1 MTINRC
7 AHVAI
12 ATAVL
17 ALAIVMAP
25 DCALADTSSIGR
37 NLGNEVKALAT
48 GLFLG
53 VAALVGI
60 PVLLR
65 RDFSEGIR
73 LLVLVV
79 VVGAF
84 VFATGA
90 VRQVIADLWRSLAF

>member
-1 MTINRC
+1 VTSR
-7 AHVAI
+7 AI
-12 ATAVL
+12 RTVFLIAAVL
-17 ALAIVMAP
+17 AAACLMVVEPAA
-25 DCALADTSSIGR
+25 ADTSRVGR
-37 NLGNEVKALAT
+37 NLGQEVASWGRNL
-48 GLFLG
+48 LLG

-65 RDFSEGIR
+65 RDFSDGLR

-90 VRQVIADLWRSLAF
+90 VRQVIGDLWRSLAF

>member
-1 MTINRC
+1 MTSRL
-7 AHVAI
+7 AHRVLLAAATLVVALL
-12 ATAVL
+12 V
-17 ALAIVMAP
+17 VVEP
-25 DCALADTSSIGR
+25 ALADTSRVGR
-37 NLGNEVKALAT
+37 NLGQEVASWGRNL
-48 GLFLG
+48 LLG

-65 RDFSEGIR
+65 RDFADGIR

-90 VRQVIADLWRSLAF
+90 VKQVISDLWRSLAF

>member
-1 MTINRC
+1 MTPRVVR
-7 AHVAI
+7 A
-12 ATAVL
+12 L
-17 ALAIVMAP
+17 ALVAGSLAVVLLILVEP
-25 DCALADTSSIGR
+25 ALADTSRVGR
-37 NLGNEVKALAT
+37 NLGQEVASWGRNL
-48 GLFLG
+48 LLG

-73 LLVLVV
+73 LLVLVI

>member
-1 MTINRC
+1 VLLAAATLV
-7 AHVAI
+7 VALL
-12 ATAVL
+12 V
-17 ALAIVMAP
+17 VVEP
-25 DCALADTSSIGR
+25 ALADTSRVGR
-37 NLGNEVKALAT
+37 NLGQEVASWGRNL
-48 GLFLG
+48 LLG

-65 RDFSEGIR
+65 RDFADGIR

-90 VRQVIADLWRSLAF
+90 VKQVISDLWRSLAF